1 MDTAPP
7 SIHTLLEIR
16 KYCPDVFNRIEVWV
30 DGGIKRGT
38 DVVKALALG
47 AKAVGIGR
55 APLFG
60 LGAGGIAGVE
70 RVFEILKAETETAM
84 RLLGVEKVSELGP
97 QHVNTRAA
105 ERDIYDGVSA
115 GGMDKVFGM
124 QKDFKS
130 KL

>member
-16 KYCPDVFNRIEVWV
+16 KYCPEVLSRIDVVV

-55 APLFG
+55 AALFG
-60 LGAGGIAGVE
+60 LGVGGIEGVE

-84 RLLGVEKVSELGP
+84 RLLGVAKVDELGL
-97 QHVNTRAA
+97 QHLNTRVV
-105 ERDIYDGVSA
+105 ERGIYDGPA
-115 GGMDKVFGM
+115 GLPGLEGAVKGLRA
-124 QKDFKS
+124 KA